1 MNELFN
7 KVVGLIALGLLGYVL
22 FAMLVGIVKAMFSS
36 GSRTSSGPQASS
48 RRYRSG
54 NDDEV
59 QWYDKSRP

>member
-1 MNELFN
+1 MNEVFN
-7 KVVGLIALGLLGYVL
+7 KAVGLIALGLLGYVL
-22 FAMLVGIVKAMFSS
+22 FAMLVGIVKALFSS
-36 GSRTSSGPQASS
+36 SSGTSSVSRASS

>member
-7 KVVGLIALGLLGYVL
+7 KAVGLIALGLLGYVL
-22 FAMLVGIVKAMFSS
+22 FAMLVGIVKAVFSSGNGTSS
-36 GSRTSSGPQASS
+36 GSRALS
-48 RRYRSG
+48 RHYRSG

>member
-7 KVVGLIALGLLGYVL
+7 KAVGLIALGLLGYVL

-36 GSRTSSGPQASS
+36 VNGTSSGSRTSS

>member
-7 KVVGLIALGLLGYVL
+7 KAVGLIALGLLGYVL

-36 GSRTSSGPQASS
+36 GTGTSSGSRTTS

>member
-7 KVVGLIALGLLGYVL
+7 KAVGLIALGLLGYVL
-22 FAMLVGIVKAMFSS
+22 FAILVGIVKAMFSS
-36 GSRTSSGPQASS
+36 GSGTSSGSQTSS

>member
-7 KVVGLIALGLLGYVL
+7 KAVGLIALGLLGYVL

-36 GSRTSSGPQASS
+36 DTGTSSGSRTSS
-48 RRYRSG
+48 RRYQSG

>member
-36 GSRTSSGPQASS
+36 GSRTSSGSRASS

>member
-7 KVVGLIALGLLGYVL
+7 KAVGLIALSLLGYVL
-22 FAMLVGIVKAMFSS
+22 LAMFVGIVKAMFSPGSETSS
-36 GSRTSSGPQASS
+36 GSRASS